1 MKQQPNYSELSYQKQ
16 LFVLVDNVCKLKN
29 SILTETFLLANNGK
43 EKKVEQPI
51 AKLYYLKRKQ
61 EKVQDENI
69 EEAINFM
76 KLIDKLILNLEGRLQ
91 LKNNFINDVFEEDD
105 YLCNEP
111 KATLKEK

>member
-29 SILTETFLLANNGK
+29 SILKETFLLANNGK

-61 EKVQDENI
+61 EKVEDENI
-69 EEAINFM
+69 GDTVNFI
-76 KLIDKLILNLEGRLQ
+76 KLIDKLIVNLESRLE
-91 LKNNFINDVFEEDD
+91 LKNNFIKDVFEEDD
-105 YLCNEP
+105 YLCNAP
-111 KATLKEK
+111 KTNFKEK